1 MALGTIIRPTEGFRT
16 EIVKTKTSE
25 NQVAGDLLVWN
36 LTNKNYE
43 KPATNATNPRCAIVV
58 NTQTNVGN
66 DASNTN
72 IDGIREV
79 LERDW
84 EIVVKCTSGCN
95 VGDEL
100 KYSATVAG
108 TVDKWVP
115 GTDTDSNKIVGRCVK
130 LESQEHYDVTAT
142 LTSPGAA
149 SNIIMYKYPR
159 RPTAVDLDVS

>member
-1 MALGTIIRPTEGFRT
+1 
-16 EIVKTKTSE
+16 
-25 NQVAGDLLVWN
+25 
-36 LTNKNYE
+36 
-43 KPATNATNPRCAIVV
+43 
-58 NTQTNVGN
+58 
-66 DASNTN
+66 
-72 IDGIREV
+72 
-79 LERDW
+79 
-84 EIVVKCTSGCN
+84 
-95 VGDEL
+95 L

>member
-43 KPATNATNPRCAIVV
+43 KAATNASNPRCAIVV

-66 DASNTN
+66 DANNTN

-115 GTDTDSNKIVGRCVK
+115 GTDEDVNTIVGRCVK

-142 LTSPGAA
+142 LTNPGAA

-159 RPTAVDLDVS
+159 RPTAVDTTS

>member
-43 KPATNATNPRCAIVV
+43 KAATNASNPRCAIVV

-66 DASNTN
+66 DANNTN
-72 IDGIREV
+72 IDGVREV

-84 EIVVKCTSGCN
+84 EIVVK
-95 VGDEL
+95 
-100 KYSATVAG
+100 
-108 TVDKWVP
+108 
-115 GTDTDSNKIVGRCVK
+115 
-130 LESQEHYDVTAT
+130 
-142 LTSPGAA
+142 
-149 SNIIMYKYPR
+149 
-159 RPTAVDLDVS
+159 